1 VKGRCGLES
10 KVGRE
15 RWETSASDTKNHIS
29 LMDEPNVMFFNNN
42 LRLRAVGERKAFAFI
57 NFLQYYLY
65 IPYTTVGSIYY

>member
-1 VKGRCGLES
+1 
-10 KVGRE
+10 
-15 RWETSASDTKNHIS
+15 
-29 LMDEPNVMFFNNN
+29 MDEPNVMFFNNN